1 MTEAALPQY
10 QSGEARSQGSSH
22 NDEKISPSTTD
33 EIQIVPQGITTGG
46 IVTEEQYVSE
56 AQRQAQ
62 SGSLPFRWQSL
73 WEPAVINPVNGK
85 SYTFPIFR
93 IWDPYSIAF
102 WLATLG
108 FFSAFFSWFAFSP
121 LMPEAVKADLKLT
134 QAQIT
139 HSNLASL
146 GGTAIVRIFAGAAV
160 DRFGPR
166 KVMAVLLCLGAIPS
180 ALVPTVSNIGHLEV
194 VRFFISIL
202 GGTFVP
208 TQAWTTTFFDKT
220 IVGTANAFSGG
231 WGNMGGG
238 VTVFVMINIF
248 EGLRKAGLTPHMA
261 WRICF
266 LVLPVPLLFVV
277 AALMML
283 VGKDHPAGKW
293 SQRHQL
299 PGTAIAV
306 AHGEDVHLDSDE
318 QRQYTAQQES
328 PARTEKAPAK
338 VSDFRETANEYDK
351 EQVTTVDTAVSEP
364 LTVKSA
370 MAILSDLRVW
380 MCALSYMMTFGLETA
395 LDAALPGLI
404 LTLFQSRSFGP
415 VDAAYVASTYGLCNL
430 YARPLG
436 GILCDMLYRRYRHR
450 GLGVRAKVIFLLA
463 TGISQGLL
471 LVGLGLY
478 VDHGKA
484 SLGGVIGFI
493 VAIATTGFAAN
504 GAAYAVYGHLR
515 PKNVGAVAGII
526 GSCGNIGG
534 LWFTLIFLYQPGSKV
549 LRTLGRKFWISGIVN
564 AALLVPFVFLPL
576 GDAN

>member
-1 MTEAALPQY
+1 MTDAALPQY
-10 QSGEARSQGSSH
+10 QSGEERSQGSSSH
-22 NDEKISPSTTD
+22 NDEKVSPSTTD
-33 EIQIVPQGITTGG
+33 EIQVAPPGLTTGG

-56 AQRQAQ
+56 AQLQAR

-73 WEPAVINPVNGK
+73 WEPAVINSVNGK
-85 SYTFPIFR
+85 SFTFPIFR

-121 LMPEAVKADLKLT
+121 LMPEAVKSDLKLT

-166 KVMAVLLCLGAIPS
+166 KVMAFLLCLGAIPS
-180 ALVPTVSNIGHLEV
+180 ALVPLVSNIGHLEA

-248 EGLRKAGLTPHMA
+248 EGLRKAGLTPHLA

-293 SQRHQL
+293 SQRHLL

-306 AHGEDVHLDSDE
+306 AH
-318 QRQYTAQQES
+318 
-328 PARTEKAPAK
+328 
-338 VSDFRETANEYDK
+338 
-351 EQVTTVDTAVSEP
+351 AVSEP
-364 LTVKSA
+364 LTLKSA
-370 MAILSDLRVW
+370 AAILSDLRVW

-404 LTLFQSRSFGP
+404 LTLFQSPSFGP
-415 VDAAYVASTYGLCNL
+415 VDAAYVASTWGLCNL
-430 YARPLG
+430 YARPFG
-436 GILCDMLYRRYRHR
+436 GILCDILYRRFRHR

-471 LVGLGLY
+471 LVGLGIY

-493 VAIATTGFAAN
+493 VAIATVGFAAN

-515 PKNVGAVAGII
+515 PKNVGVVAGII
-526 GSCGNIGG
+526 GSCGNVGG
-534 LWFTLIFLYQPGSKV
+534 LWFTLIFLYQPGSKA